1 MKLASKALVGIGLA
15 LAVMAIG
22 CGGRV
27 TEPGGGGSSGAGG
40 ASGSTGD
47 GGSSGAGG
55 TSGTTGTGGSSG
67 VGGTSGATGA
77 GGSSGVVTDDGGGP
91 CSSKHSASCVC
102 VCADSAGD
110 SGCVNPV
117 CSFSEAYCFGPRAG
131 CPAEQVCSVYGDICT
146 PICGDDGACP
156 EGMMA
161 VHLLP

>member
-1 MKLASKALVGIGLA
+1 MKLASKALVGIGFT

-27 TEPGGGGSSGAGG
+27 TEPGGG
-40 ASGSTGD
+40 
-47 GGSSGAGG
+47 SGAGG

-67 VGGTSGATGA
+67 VGGTSGVTGA
-77 GGSSGVVTDDGGGP
+77 GGSSGVVADDGGPGP

-131 CPAEQVCSVYGDICT
+131 CPPEQVCSVYGDICT

-156 EGMMA
+156 DGMMA